1 MKKFVLFLL
10 LAASVRADDGSFALN
25 MYSRLCAVEGNVAFS
40 PHSIATALGMALKGA
55 RGGTAAAMATAL
67 NVPADPAEYDA
78 QMTALIKSLREISS
92 FGGPRMQISNRMWPQ
107 DGYYIREAYEASLEN
122 VFDADTEAV
131 DYEADAEVAR
141 QTINKWVALAT
152 ANRIKEL
159 LPQGILNSLTR
170 LVLTNT
176 IWFKGRWALAFKAEE
191 TQDADFYSGAAPV
204 KVPMMK
210 QSGDFPYAD
219 AASFQALEMPYIG
232 DRVAMLILLPRE
244 RDGIGALE
252 RKLDAALLKQ
262 CIDNLKKTK
271 VDVSIPRFTAQQNA
285 SLKEILT
292 AMGMGIAF
300 SGDADFSGITGEPEL
315 YISEVMHSAVVE
327 VNEEGTEAAAA
338 TAVVVART
346 SFQRTP
352 VFRADHP
359 FIYIIRDRQT
369 GTILFMG
376 RFAKPL

>member
-1 MKKFVLFLL
+1 MKKMIPLLL
-10 LAASVRADDGSFALN
+10 LAISVRADDGSFALN
-25 MYSRLCAVEGNVAFS
+25 LYRRLAAAEGNVAFS
-40 PHSIATALGMALKGA
+40 PHSISTALGMAFKGA
-55 RGGTAAAMATAL
+55 RGDTAAAMAEAL
-67 NVPADPAEYDA
+67 DVPGDPSEYDA

-107 DGYYIREAYEASLEN
+107 EGFYIREAYENALQN
-122 VFDADTEAV
+122 VFDADVQPV
-131 DYEADAEVAR
+131 DFKADAEAAR
-141 QTINKWVALAT
+141 QMINQWVALAT
-152 ANRIKEL
+152 VNRIREL
-159 LPQGILNSLTR
+159 LPSGVLNSLTR

-176 IWFKGRWALAFKAEE
+176 IWFKGKWALAFKAEE
-191 TQDADFYSGAAPV
+191 TQEASFHAGTAPV

-210 QSGDFPYAD
+210 QSGDFLYAD

-232 DRVAMLILLPRE
+232 DRVAMLVLLPRE
-244 RDGIGALE
+244 RNGIGDLE
-252 RKLDAALLKQ
+252 QKLDGTLLKQ
-262 CIDNLKKTK
+262 CIENLKKTK

-285 SLKEILT
+285 NLTKILS

-300 SGDADFSGITGEPEL
+300 TGDADFSGITGAREL
-315 YISEVMHSAVVE
+315 HISAVVHEAVVE

-376 RFAKPL
+376 RFAKPS